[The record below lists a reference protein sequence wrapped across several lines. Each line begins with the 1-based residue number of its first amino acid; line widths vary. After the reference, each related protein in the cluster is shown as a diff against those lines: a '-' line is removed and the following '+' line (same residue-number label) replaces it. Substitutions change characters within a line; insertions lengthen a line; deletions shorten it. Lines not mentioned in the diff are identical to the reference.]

1 MSELIDHLKQK
12 HWLWQGNAQQS
23 QPLEAYSTGFP
34 LLDNKLDGGFPKH
47 GVIELQSA
55 SGIGELRLL
64 VPHLLN
70 SSEARMSVF
79 IQPPGYLCAEMLV
92 EQGFDLNQILLIY
105 PDNPQHAL
113 WAAEQCLKSG
123 ACSNV
128 LLWQSELEVHQ
139 ARRLQVASETGNCLH
154 FLFKQPQQHMFS
166 LPVSLS
172 LHLEPHHHGLTVTIT
187 KRKGGW
193 PHGRFVLDMRSRWPQ
208 LMIAEPQPVVIPFPT
223 RKQG

>member
-1 MSELIDHLKQK
+1 MSELIEHLKQK
-12 HWLWQGNAQQS
+12 HGLWQGNAQH
-23 QPLEAYSTGFP
+23 QPIDAHPTGFA
-34 LLDNKLDGGFPKH
+34 LLDCKLEGGFPNQ
-47 GVIELQSA
+47 GVIELQSVT
-55 SGIGELRLL
+55 GIGELRLL
-64 VPHLLN
+64 LPHLLN
-70 SSEARMSVF
+70 SSKERMSVF

-92 EQGFDLNQILLIY
+92 EQGFDLDQILLIY

-139 ARRLQVASETGNCLH
+139 ARRLQVASETGRCLH
-154 FLFKQPQQHMFS
+154 FLFKQPQQHLFS

-172 LHLEPHHHGLTVTIT
+172 MRLEPHHHGLTVTIT

-193 PHGRFVLDMRSRWPQ
+193 PHGSFVLDMRSRWSQ
-208 LMIAEPQPVVIPFPT
+208 LVIAEPQPVVIPFPL

>member
-1 MSELIDHLKQK
+1 MTPSIEHLKQK
-12 HWLWQGNAQQS
+12 QWLWQGSTQHEPQDHY
-23 QPLEAYSTGFP
+23 PTGFA
-34 LLDNKLDGGFPKH
+34 LLDQKLDGGFPKH
-47 GVIELQSA
+47 GVVELQTE

-64 VPHLLN
+64 LPHILN
-70 SSEARMSVF
+70 NGGERLSVF

-92 EQGFDLNQILLIY
+92 NEGLDPNQVLLIY

-128 LLWQSELEVHQ
+128 LLWQAELEVHQ
-139 ARRLQVASETGNCLH
+139 ARRLQVASETGQALH
-154 FLFKQPQQHMFS
+154 FLFKQPQQHVFS

-172 LHLEPHHHGLTVTIT
+172 LKLEAHNQGLNVAIT

-193 PHGRFVLDMRSRWPQ
+193 PHGNFVIDMSARWPQ
-208 LMIAEPQPVVIPFPT
+208 LAIQKPQSVVVPFPM